1 MLGIRVARIRCWYE
15 GGSYHRVW
23 CLFRTS
29 TIMKFR
35 FEKGGLPPS
44 CQLRWGLSSWGR
56 HYGAETGAFCVTD
69 GDCVKDENNGMGT
82 VDF

>member
-29 TIMKFR
+29 TIMEFR
-35 FEKGGLPPS
+35 FEKGGASAELPI
-44 CQLRWGLSSWGR
+44 
-56 HYGAETGAFCVTD
+56 GAGFEFLG
-69 GDCVKDENNGMGT
+69 
-82 VDF
+82 